1 MTTYTPRYNGLW
13 ERFGTPV
20 YFAPEVIAEAYGPQ
34 VDTWAVGVI
43 LFTLLAGSRPF
54 DGSNLRELYDEINA
68 SEQILKM

>member
-1 MTTYTPRYNGLW
+1 M
-13 ERFGTPV
+13 
-20 YFAPEVIAEAYGPQ
+20 
-34 VDTWAVGVI
+34 DTWAVGVI